1 MTEEKGTQMME
12 YTLHKDIP
20 VPLYYQLK
28 LQMLADIKEGRLRVG
43 DMLPPECELCKK
55 LGVSRPTVRQ
65 AMSELVAEGHLTRCK
80 GKGTFVAAP
89 AVRPVDA
96 RFFQG
101 LQSFNEEMLQKG
113 LAPSTRV
120 LTLEMVD
127 DRADIAASLRL
138 TDDQRLLHLSR
149 LRSANGQPLVVVE
162 TWLPY
167 GRFRGLMEEDFEVKS
182 LYALMEQKYG
192 MRVDRATRQFEA
204 ASVSPEDAR
213 LLGMDAGRA
222 VCRVY
227 TLAYSNDVPVEYSV
241 ARYRGDRNIF
251 TVELFR

>member
-1 MTEEKGTQMME
+1 MAILD

-28 LQMLADIKEGRLRVG
+28 LQLLADIREGRLQVG
-43 DMLPPECELCKK
+43 DMLPPECDLCRQ

-80 GKGTFVAAP
+80 GKGTFVATP
-89 AVRPVDA
+89 SVRPVDA
-96 RFFQG
+96 RFFAG

-113 LAPSTRV
+113 LVPSTQV
-120 LTLEMVD
+120 LGVEVVN
-127 DRADIAASLRL
+127 DRPDIAHSLRL
-138 TDDQRLLHLSR
+138 TGDTRLIHLSR
-149 LRSANGQPLVVVE
+149 LRSANDQPLVVVE

-167 GRFRGLMEEDFEVKS
+167 ARFRGLEEEDFICHS
-182 LYALMEQKYG
+182 LYALMEDKYG
-192 MRVDRATRQFEA
+192 SRVERCTRQFEA
-204 ASVSPEDAR
+204 ASVLPEDAR
-213 LLGMDAGRA
+213 LLGMEAGRA

-227 TLAYSNDVPVEYSV
+227 TLAYCGDEPVEYSV

>member
-1 MTEEKGTQMME
+1 MMD
-12 YTLHKDIP
+12 YILHKDIP

-28 LQMLADIKEGRLRVG
+28 LQLLADIKEGRLRVG

-65 AMSELVAEGHLTRCK
+65 AMSELVSEGHLTRCK

-120 LTLEMVD
+120 MNLEMVSN
-127 DRADIAASLRL
+127 RSDIAEALRL
-138 TDDQRLLHLSR
+138 KNDNRLIYLNR

-167 GRFRGLMEEDFEVKS
+167 APFRALMEENFEEKS
-182 LYALMEQKYG
+182 LYALMEQKFG
-192 MRVDRATRQFEA
+192 VCVDRATRQFEA
-204 ASVSPEDAR
+204 ASVSPEDAK

-222 VCRVY
+222 VCRVH
-227 TLAYSNDVPVEYSV
+227 TLAYSREAPVEYSV
-241 ARYRGDRNIF
+241 ARYRGDRNVF
-251 TVELFR
+251 TVELYR

>member
-1 MTEEKGTQMME
+1 MATLD

-28 LQMLADIKEGRLRVG
+28 LQMLADIREGRLQVG
-43 DMLPPECELCKK
+43 DMLPPECDLCAQ

-89 AVRPVDA
+89 SVRPVDA
-96 RFFQG
+96 RFFSG

-113 LAPSTRV
+113 LVPSTQV
-120 LTLEMVD
+120 LNVEVVPG
-127 DRADIAASLRL
+127 RPDIVQHLRL
-138 TDDQRLLHLSR
+138 SGEDTRLIHLSR
-149 LRSANGQPLVVVE
+149 LRCANDQPLVVVE
-162 TWLPY
+162 TWLSY
-167 GRFRGLMEEDFEVKS
+167 ERFRGMETEDLVNHS
-182 LYALMEQKYG
+182 MYALMEEKHG
-192 MRVDRATRQFEA
+192 VRVDRCTRQFEA
-204 ASVSPEDAR
+204 ASVSLDDAK
-213 LLGMDAGRA
+213 LLGMEAGRA

-227 TLAYSNDVPVEYSV
+227 TLAFCRDEPVEYSV

>member
-1 MTEEKGTQMME
+1 MLN

-28 LQMLADIKEGRLRVG
+28 LQLLADIKEGRLRVG
-43 DMLPPECELCKK
+43 DMLPPECRMCEQ

-65 AMSELVAEGHLTRCK
+65 AMGELVTEGHLTRCK

-89 AVRPVDA
+89 TVRPIDA

-113 LAPSTRV
+113 LVPSTRV
-120 LTLEMVD
+120 LALEKVT
-127 DRADIAASLRL
+127 DRPDVCEKLRMGE
-138 TDDQRLLHLSR
+138 DNRLIHLNR
-149 LRSANGQPLVVVE
+149 LRSADGQPLVVVE
-162 TWLPY
+162 TWVPY
-167 GRFRGLMEEDFEVKS
+167 ARFRGLLDENFEEKS
-182 LYALMEQKYG
+182 LYALMDQKYG
-192 MRVDRATRQFEA
+192 LHVDRATRQFEA
-204 ASVSPEDAR
+204 ASVSPDDAK
-213 LLGMDAGRA
+213 LLGMDAGRP

-227 TLAYSNDVPVEYSV
+227 TSAFSSDMPVEYSV